1 MLNRMDS
8 DPSTSTCTIN
18 TSHDVR
24 NHKSKKGRTRKKQK
38 GLNKRCSGDSPSRI
52 DILIAKET
60 SPSSSSQLCL
70 LAKGNT
76 EVRGEPSND
85 SHVSKCDDDAMYN
98 SFMDHIRSLDI
109 MLDKDSDKIKDL
121 SKTNV
126 SLTTKLDKL
135 NESHEE
141 LAKKYAL
148 LVESNNELLARHNKL
163 VIEHE
168 ELTSSYKEL
177 ENSKFDHLPSNTPSS
192 NDDKPSVAKVDAS
205 TSCNDLLDIP
215 CSSSCIDIIVTPYSP
230 LCNELSIVKTNLAR
244 ENNELKQE
252 VEKLKEDLVEV
263 NKSKVKPSQDNGL
276 PIKKLE
282 KRSTVTCSMCHEG
295 GHKSYKCKLRKKK
308 KEGKEKTT
316 TTITRT
322 IKAKEKKKMTRK
334 KTSISNTHTKKINE
348 GKEETPYLLKKSHD
362 GKVIAYKFS
371 VGDKHWNQ
379 PIWVPKDVIINMKG
393 PRRFGFQRILESEGL
408 GR

>member
-24 NHKSKKGRTRKKQK
+24 NHKSKKERTRKKK
-38 GLNKRCSGDSPSRI
+38 KWLNKRCSGDSPSRI

-85 SHVSKCDDDAMYN
+85 SQVRKCDDDAMYN
-98 SFMDHIRSLDI
+98 SLMDHIRSLDI

-126 SLTTKLDKL
+126 SLITKLDKL

-163 VIEHE
+163 IIEHE

-177 ENSKFDHLPSNTPSS
+177 KETKIDHLPSNAPSS
-192 NDDKPSVAKVDAS
+192 NDEKSSAAKVDAS
-205 TSCNDLLDIP
+205 TSCNDLLDMP
-215 CSSSCIDIIVTPYSP
+215 CSSSCIDIIVTPCSP
-230 LCNELSIVKTNLAR
+230 LCNEFFSVKSNLAR
-244 ENNELKQE
+244 ENDELKE
-252 VEKLKEDLVEV
+252 EAKKLKED
-263 NKSKVKPSQDNGL
+263 
-276 PIKKLE
+276 
-282 KRSTVTCSMCHEG
+282 
-295 GHKSYKCKLRKKK
+295 
-308 KEGKEKTT
+308 
-316 TTITRT
+316 
-322 IKAKEKKKMTRK
+322 
-334 KTSISNTHTKKINE
+334 
-348 GKEETPYLLKKSHD
+348 
-362 GKVIAYKFS
+362 
-371 VGDKHWNQ
+371 
-379 PIWVPKDVIINMKG
+379 
-393 PRRFGFQRILESEGL
+393 
-408 GR
+408 

>member
-1 MLNRMDS
+1 MDS

-60 SPSSSSQLCL
+60 SPSSSSQLGL

-76 EVRGEPSND
+76 EVRGEHSND
-85 SHVSKCDDDAMYN
+85 SQVSKCDNDVMYN
-98 SFMDHIRSLDI
+98 SLMDHIRSLDI

-126 SLTTKLDKL
+126 SLTTELDKL

-163 VIEHE
+163 IIKHE

-177 ENSKFDHLPSNTPSS
+177 KDSKIDHLPSNTPSS
-192 NDDKPSVAKVDAS
+192 NDEKTSVAKVDAS
-205 TSCNDLLDIP
+205 TSCNDLLDMP
-215 CSSSCIDIIVTPYSP
+215 CSSSCIDIIVTPCSP
-230 LCNELSIVKTNLAR
+230 LCDELSFVKTNLAR
-244 ENNELKQE
+244 ENNGLKQE

-263 NKSKVKPSQDNGL
+263 KKSKVKPSQDNGL
-276 PIKKLE
+276 PMKKLE
-282 KRSTVTCSMCHEG
+282 KRSTVTCSMCHES
-295 GHKSYKCKLRKKK
+295 GHKSHECKPRKKK
-308 KEGKEKTT
+308 KEDKKKATT
-316 TTITRT
+316 TM
-322 IKAKEKKKMTRK
+322 KAKEKKKRTK
-334 KTSISNTHTKKINE
+334 GKASFSNTHTKKINE
-348 GKEETPYLLKKSHD
+348 ATPYLLKKNYD
-362 GKVIAYKFS
+362 GKVIAYKIG
-371 VGDKHWNQ
+371 VEDKHWNQ
-379 PIWVPKDVIINMKG
+379 PIWVPKDIIINMKG
-393 PRRFGFQRILESEGL
+393 PKKVWVPKKP
-408 GR
+408 

>member
-24 NHKSKKGRTRKKQK
+24 YHKSKKGRTRKKQK
-38 GLNKRCSGDSPSRI
+38 WLNMRCYGDSSSRI

-60 SPSSSSQLCL
+60 SRSSSSQLCL
-70 LAKGNT
+70 LSKGNT

-85 SHVSKCDDDAMYN
+85 SQVSKCDDDIMYT
-98 SFMDHIRSLDI
+98 FLMGHIHSLDI

-126 SLTTKLDKL
+126 SLTTKLEKL

-168 ELTSSYKEL
+168 ELNSSYKEL
-177 ENSKFDHLPSNTPSS
+177 EKLKIDHLPSNTPSS

-205 TSCNDLLDIP
+205 TSCNDLLDMP
-215 CSSSCIDIIVTPYSP
+215 RSSSCIDIIVTPCSP
-230 LCNELSIVKTNLAR
+230 HYNELYIVKTNLAR

-263 NKSKVKPSQDNGL
+263 KKSKVKPSQDNGF
-276 PIKKLE
+276 PMKKLE
-282 KRSTVTCSMCHEG
+282 KRSTVTCKMCHEG
-295 GHKSYKCKLRKKK
+295 GHKSYECKLKKK
-308 KEGKEKTT
+308 KEGKEKNT
-316 TTITRT
+316 TTITST
-322 IKAKEKKKMTRK
+322 IK
-334 KTSISNTHTKKINE
+334 
-348 GKEETPYLLKKSHD
+348 
-362 GKVIAYKFS
+362 
-371 VGDKHWNQ
+371 
-379 PIWVPKDVIINMKG
+379 
-393 PRRFGFQRILESEGL
+393 
-408 GR
+408 

>member
-52 DILIAKET
+52 DILVAKET
-60 SPSSSSQLCL
+60 SPLSSSHLCL
-70 LAKGNT
+70 LAHGNT
-76 EVRGEPSND
+76 EVRREPSND
-85 SHVSKCDDDAMYN
+85 SKVSKCDNDVMYK
-98 SFMDHIRSLDI
+98 SLMDHIHSLDI
-109 MLDKDSDKIKDL
+109 MLDKDSDKIKEL

-126 SLTTKLDKL
+126 SLTTKLEEL

-141 LAKKYAL
+141 FAKKYAL
-148 LVESNNELLARHNKL
+148 LVKSNNELLARHNKL

-205 TSCNDLLDIP
+205 TSCNDLLDMA
-215 CSSSCIDIIVTPYSP
+215 CSSSCIDIIVTPCSP
-230 LCNELSIVKTNLAR
+230 LCNEFSSVKTNLAR
-244 ENNELKQE
+244 KNNELKQE
-252 VEKLKEDLVEV
+252 VEKLKDDLVEV
-263 NKSKVKPSQDNGL
+263 KKSKVKSSQDNGF
-276 PIKKLE
+276 PMKKLE
-282 KRSTVTCSMCHEG
+282 KRSNMTYSMYHES

-308 KEGKEKTT
+308 KEGKTP
-316 TTITRT
+316 TTITST
-322 IKAKEKKKMTRK
+322 TKDKEKKKMT
-334 KTSISNTHTKKINE
+334 SITNT
-348 GKEETPYLLKKSHD
+348 
-362 GKVIAYKFS
+362 
-371 VGDKHWNQ
+371 
-379 PIWVPKDVIINMKG
+379 
-393 PRRFGFQRILESEGL
+393 
-408 GR
+408 